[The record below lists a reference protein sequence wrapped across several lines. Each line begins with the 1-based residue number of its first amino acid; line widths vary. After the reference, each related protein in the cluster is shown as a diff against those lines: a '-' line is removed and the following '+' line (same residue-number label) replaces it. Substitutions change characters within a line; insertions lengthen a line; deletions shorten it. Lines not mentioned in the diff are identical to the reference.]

1 MRNEGRE
8 AFEGKSSC
16 SCGGKL
22 LANPSEGGEI
32 SLGGGII
39 AVVGGI
45 FGEGGFEGIYYFC

>member
-22 LANPSEGGEI
+22 LANPSKGGEI

-39 AVVGGI
+39 GVVGGI
-45 FGEGGFEGIYYFC
+45 FGEGGFVGIYYFC